1 MKLTLL
7 QEKLK
12 EGLAA
17 VERICS
23 KSFSLPMLNNV
34 LLKAGKNFLCLEATN
49 LEMGLRWWI
58 LAKTESEGKIALPS
72 HLFSNF
78 ISLLPNKKLELET
91 LGSILKIKH
100 NGQETK
106 IKGFS
111 GDEFP
116 IIPEVEKEHFISID
130 SKLFSQGLDQVADLT
145 GSSASRPEISGVY
158 FLLQKNQLVMAATDS
173 FRLGEKKIFFENSL
187 SQDFSFILPQR
198 TAREIINIFGE
209 REGIFKLYFSSNQIM
224 AEFPME
230 EIPHPKIQLISKLI
244 EGEYPNYQEI
254 LPKRFGTQ
262 LILKKDDLL
271 EQIKLASLFAKKTN
285 ELRLKIDSKNQR
297 LEFFCQ
303 NPDIGEY
310 KSDLLG
316 EIKGP
321 GLEIAFNYKFLLDG
335 LAKIKSPEIIF
346 SLESEEN
353 AGLIKPKDAQ
363 DYVYV
368 VMPMKGS

>member
-1 MKLTLL
+1 MKVTLL

-12 EGLAA
+12 EGLLAM
-17 VERICS
+17 ERICS

-34 LLKAGKNFLCLEATN
+34 LLKAEKNFLCLEATN
-49 LEMGLRWWI
+49 LEIGLRWWI
-58 LAKTESEGKIALPS
+58 LAKIEKEGKIALPCG
-72 HLFSNF
+72 LFSNF

-91 LGSILKIKH
+91 FESILKIKH
-100 NGQETK
+100 NGKDTK

-116 IIPEVEKEHFISID
+116 IIPEAEKEHFISID
-130 SKLFSQGLDQVADLT
+130 SPLFSQGLDQVVGLAGLST
-145 GSSASRPEISGVY
+145 SRPEISGVY

-173 FRLGEKKIFFENSL
+173 FRLGEKKIFLENPL

-209 REGIFKLYFSSNQIM
+209 REGLLKLYFSSNQVM

-254 LPKRFGTQ
+254 IPKKFETQ
-262 LILKKDDLL
+262 MSIKKDDFL
-271 EQIKLASLFAKKTN
+271 EQIKLASLFGKKTN
-285 ELRLKIDSKNQR
+285 ELKLKIDSKNQK
-297 LEFFCQ
+297 LEIFCQ

-310 KSDLLG
+310 KADLSG

-335 LAKIKSPEIIF
+335 LTKIKSPEIIF
-346 SLESEEN
+346 GLQGEDN
-353 AGLIKPKDAQ
+353 AGIIKPRNAE
-363 DYVYV
+363 DYLYV